1 MAANHPEPHLL
12 EQFLRGE
19 LDPPERRSIVRHLLG
34 GCPAC
39 LEVTRRLW
47 WNGPDDPEDGPEGDT
62 PPWEYEA
69 VFERLLRGRSLREQ
83 QVVAEQTAAP
93 GLLEELLRQPRPLR
107 LARVCSDERF
117 RSLALCELLL
127 ARSRHASD
135 AADIADAALALE
147 LAELALAVAERLD
160 ARLAGAT
167 LVVGTQ
173 ARVWARLGETRRQA
187 ADLEGAERALAT
199 AELLLEKG
207 EGDPLDEAELLELW
221 ARLRDDQRQ
230 RAEAARLLDEAAA
243 LYRAAGERHPLGRAL
258 LRKGVILARAGQGEE
273 AAVALREGLSLVE
286 RHCPQ
291 GEGGKRGERLLV
303 ASALAALVTALVASG
318 RAEEASGPL
327 RELRQLQE
335 EDGDKPALAGLR
347 RLEGKAAEARGRFD
361 EAETA
366 LIEAREG
373 FLRED
378 MGPEAALVSVELA
391 VVYAR
396 QGRSPDLFA
405 LAQNMSAVYR
415 AKDMR
420 REVVAALI
428 VFQRLAEC
436 DPGNIGFLVE
446 VARYLG
452 GSSRLHPMARWG
464 G

>member
-47 WNGPDDPEDGPEGDT
+47 WDGPEDGPEEDT

-69 VFERLLRGRSLREQ
+69 VFERLLRGGSLREQ
-83 QVVAEQTAAP
+83 QVVAEQAAAP
-93 GLLEELLRQPRPLR
+93 GLLDELLRQPRALR

-127 ARSRHASD
+127 ARSRHAADHVD
-135 AADIADAALALE
+135 AAEPALALE

-173 ARVWARLGETRRQA
+173 ARAWARLGETRRQA

-207 EGDPLDEAELLELW
+207 DGDPLEEAELLELW

-273 AAVALREGLSLVE
+273 AAAALREGLGLVE
-286 RHCPQ
+286 RHCGQ
-291 GEGGKRGERLLV
+291 GERGERALV
-303 ASALAALVTALVASG
+303 ASALAALVTALVATG

-335 EDGDKPALAGLR
+335 EDGDRPALAGLR
-347 RLEGKAAEARGRFD
+347 RLEGKTAEARGRFD

-366 LIEAREG
+366 LIEAREA
-373 FLRED
+373 FLRES

-391 VVYAR
+391 VIYAR
-396 QGRSPDLFA
+396 QGRSPDLFN
-405 LAQNMSAVYR
+405 LAQNMSPVYR